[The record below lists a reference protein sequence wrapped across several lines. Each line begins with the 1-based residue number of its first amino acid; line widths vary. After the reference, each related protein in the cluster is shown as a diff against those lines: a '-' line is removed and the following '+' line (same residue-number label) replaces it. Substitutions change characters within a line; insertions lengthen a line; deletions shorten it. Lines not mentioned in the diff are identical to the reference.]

1 MSKLPENVI
10 ADTTLDPSENFMHA
24 EHTLEPVHE
33 EIDSEAPRRRKRQRT
48 TMLMTGKRS
57 RRHASSSKD
66 TSLNLI

>member
-1 MSKLPENVI
+1 M
-10 ADTTLDPSENFMHA
+10 ADTTPEPSEIFVYG

-33 EIDSEAPRRRKRQRT
+33 EIDGEAPRRRKRQRT
-48 TMLMTGKRS
+48 TKLMMGKRS